1 MDIMWIVM
9 TSTNWNNVK
18 IKNHPMEIDL
28 FPSDIRIDTALS
40 LRRHLTI
47 PKSIACTSRL
57 LSHKLQIARYYRAAF
72 FSTRYTRLYIRIKL
86 FVFDPCGVLK
96 LLPHN
101 IFHFR
106 CHCWSSKMTVVDE
119 NFYIQGND
127 RNFDESYDFAPC
139 GLLYIDEHH
148 AKSWNTRC
156 IHDIWK
162 TLCIQETREQEFQD
176 WNFRKSVIPVSFSP
190 VFIHHTKANQ
200 HQILNHRW
208 TALCT

>member
-86 FVFDPCGVLK
+86 FVFDPCSVLK

-101 IFHFR
+101 IPLP
-106 CHCWSSKMTVVDE
+106 MPLLE
-119 NFYIQGND
+119 LEND
-127 RNFDESYDFAPC
+127 RCRSKIFTYKETIEISMNHMISHHAVY
-139 GLLYIDEHH
+139 YIDEHH

-208 TALCT
+208 TALRT

>member
-1 MDIMWIVM
+1 
-9 TSTNWNNVK
+9 
-18 IKNHPMEIDL
+18 MEIDL

-139 GLLYIDEHH
+139 GLLYRRTPREILKHTLH
-148 AKSWNTRC
+148 TRYMKNTMYTRNTRA
-156 IHDIWK
+156 
-162 TLCIQETREQEFQD
+162 R
-176 WNFRKSVIPVSFSP
+176 IPRL
-190 VFIHHTKANQ
+190 K
-200 HQILNHRW
+200 L
-208 TALCT
+208 